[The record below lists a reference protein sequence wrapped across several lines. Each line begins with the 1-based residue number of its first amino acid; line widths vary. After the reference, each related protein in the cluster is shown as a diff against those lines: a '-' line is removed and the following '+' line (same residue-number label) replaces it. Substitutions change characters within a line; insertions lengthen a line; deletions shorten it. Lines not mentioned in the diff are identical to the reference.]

1 MRLIYSGNFVAK
13 LVFARRIFPALGNAN
28 EFSLLSLN
36 GKIVMSKTA
45 YHITLKG
52 YVGGYDFD
60 RSTVDKELAKNEG
73 KQVNVLIDSL
83 GGSLATGLSI
93 SAAFKNHGN
102 VNVHFVGLNAS
113 AATIA
118 SLGAAHI
125 SIDAG
130 AMYLVHKCSMAFFEW
145 GSLNSDQFATL
156 IADFEKIKADLDKL
170 DLNVAQIYAKKCR
183 KPTADLLALM
193 KVGGWLTAKEALDW
207 GFVDEI
213 TDLDDEPA
221 PKLTDALASAMASE
235 GMPIPNIP
243 LAETDREGLFGKFL
257 TAIASLFRSPSNSI
271 STAMIK
277 TYTFLSAILADNPL
291 TVNDGKAAI
300 TAAQLDCIEDALADK
315 DRLCNEQKKTIEERD
330 ATITDLQAKL
340 AAKPAASTTAVV
352 EDGKPGGDAPKNDVE
367 QFVDTYNSAR
377 ALYNGV

>member
-1 MRLIYSGNFVAK
+1 M
-13 LVFARRIFPALGNAN
+13 P
-28 EFSLLSLN
+28 
-36 GKIVMSKTA
+36 KTA
-45 YHITLKG
+45 YNISLKG
-52 YVGGYDFD
+52 YVGGSDFD
-60 RSTVDKELAKNEG
+60 RNTVDRELAKNDG

-130 AMYLVHKCSMAFFEW
+130 AMYLVHQCSMAFFEW

-156 IADFEKIKADLDKL
+156 IADCEKIKADLDKL
-170 DLNVAQIYAKKCR
+170 DLNCAQLYARKCR

-213 TDLDDEPA
+213 TDLADEPA
-221 PKLTDALASAMASE
+221 PKLTDSLASAMANA
-235 GMPIPNIP
+235 GIPIPHIP
-243 LAETDREGLFGKFL
+243 LAEPDKERAFAKFISAL
-257 TAIASLFRSPSNSI
+257 TSFFRPNATVTNTLT
-271 STAMIK
+271 TAMNK
-277 TYTFLSAILADNPL
+277 TYTFLCAVLGITVLELTNNKASLSDEQLSAIENHLADL
-291 TVNDGKAAI
+291 GKKV
-300 TAAQLDCIEDALADK
+300 EDRD
-315 DRLCNEQKKTIEERD
+315 KTI
-330 ATITDLQAKL
+330 ADLQAKL
-340 AAKPAASTTAVV
+340 AAKPAVESKQVV
-352 EDGKPGGDAPKNDVE
+352 EDSKPGEQQPKNDVE

-377 ALYNGV
+377 ALFDEV

>member
-1 MRLIYSGNFVAK
+1 
-13 LVFARRIFPALGNAN
+13 
-28 EFSLLSLN
+28 
-36 GKIVMSKTA
+36 MSKTA
-45 YHITLKG
+45 YHISLKG
-52 YVGGYDFD
+52 YVGGADFD
-60 RSTVDKELAKNEG
+60 RTTVDKTLAQNEG

-130 AMYLVHKCSMAFFEW
+130 AMYLVHQCSMAFFEW
-145 GSLNSDQFATL
+145 GSLNSAQFATL
-156 IADFEKIKADLDKL
+156 IADCEKIKADLDKL
-170 DLNVAQIYAKKCR
+170 DLNCAQLYAARCKR
-183 KPTADLLALM
+183 KPEDLLALM
-193 KVGGWLTAKEALDW
+193 KAGGWLTAKEALDW

-213 TDLDDEPA
+213 TDLADEPA

-243 LAETDREGLFGKFL
+243 LSESDKESAFAKFISAL
-257 TAIASLFRSPSNSI
+257 TSFFKPSTNPI

-277 TYTFLSAILADNPL
+277 TYTFLSAILADKPL
-291 TVNDGKAAI
+291 TVKDGAATV
-300 TAAQLDCIEDALADK
+300 TAAQLDAIEDALAEK
-315 DRLCNEQKKTIEERD
+315 DRICNEQKKTI
-330 ATITDLQAKL
+330 ADLQAKL
-340 AAKPAASTTAVV
+340 AAKPAEASSQVV
-352 EDGKPGGDAPKNDVE
+352 EDNKPSGSAGPKNDVE
-367 QFVDTYNSAR
+367 QFVETYNSAKK
-377 ALYNGV
+377 LFDEV

>member
-1 MRLIYSGNFVAK
+1 M
-13 LVFARRIFPALGNAN
+13 P
-28 EFSLLSLN
+28 
-36 GKIVMSKTA
+36 KIA
-45 YHITLKG
+45 YNISLKG
-52 YVGGYDFD
+52 YVGGADFD
-60 RSTVDKELAKNEG
+60 RTTVDKTLAQNEG

-130 AMYLVHKCSMAFFEW
+130 AMYLVHQCSMAFFEW
-145 GSLNSDQFATL
+145 GSLNAAQFGTL
-156 IADFEKIKADLDKL
+156 IADCEKIKADLDKL
-170 DLNVAQIYAKKCR
+170 DLNCAQLYAARCKR
-183 KPTADLLALM
+183 KTEDLLALM

-213 TDLDDEPA
+213 TDLADEPA
-221 PKLTDALASAMASE
+221 PKLTDALASAMANA

-243 LAETDREGLFGKFL
+243 IAESDKESAFAKFIAAL
-257 TAIASLFRSPSNSI
+257 TSLFSAKAERQADNKPSTNPI
-271 STAMIK
+271 TTAMIK
-277 TYTFLSAILADNPL
+277 TYTFLSAILADKPL
-291 TVNDGKAAI
+291 TVKDGAA
-300 TAAQLDCIEDALADK
+300 TVTVAQLDAIEDALAEK
-315 DRLCNEQKKTIEERD
+315 DRLCNEQKQTI
-330 ATITDLQAKL
+330 ADLQAKL
-340 AAKPAASTTAVV
+340 DKQPAEPTKQVV
-352 EDGKPGGDAPKNDVE
+352 EDRKPGGDPAPKNDVE

-377 ALYNGV
+377 ALYNEV

>member
-1 MRLIYSGNFVAK
+1 M
-13 LVFARRIFPALGNAN
+13 P
-28 EFSLLSLN
+28 
-36 GKIVMSKTA
+36 KTA
-45 YHITLKG
+45 YHISLKG

-60 RSTVDKELAKNEG
+60 RSTVDRELAKNEG

-130 AMYLVHKCSMAFFEW
+130 AMYLVHQCSMAFFEW
-145 GSLNSDQFATL
+145 GSLNSAQFATL
-156 IADFEKIKADLDKL
+156 IADCEKIKADLDKL
-170 DLNVAQIYAKKCR
+170 DLNCAQLYAARCKR
-183 KPTADLLALM
+183 KTEDLLALM

-213 TDLDDEPA
+213 TDLADEPA
-221 PKLTDALASAMASE
+221 PKLTDALASAMANA

-243 LAETDREGLFGKFL
+243 IAESDKESAFAKFIAAL
-257 TAIASLFRSPSNSI
+257 TSLFSAKAERQADNKPFTNPI
-271 STAMIK
+271 TTAMIK
-277 TYTFLSAILADNPL
+277 TYTFLSAILADKPL
-291 TVNDGKAAI
+291 TVKDGAA
-300 TAAQLDCIEDALADK
+300 TVKVAQLDAIEDALAEK
-315 DRLCNEQKKTIEERD
+315 DRLCNEQKQTI
-330 ATITDLQAKL
+330 ADLQAKL
-340 AAKPAASTTAVV
+340 NKQPAEPTKQVV
-352 EDGKPGGDAPKNDVE
+352 EDRKPGGDPAPKNDVE
-367 QFVDTYNSAR
+367 QFVDSYNSAR
-377 ALYNGV
+377 ALYNEV

>member
-1 MRLIYSGNFVAK
+1 M
-13 LVFARRIFPALGNAN
+13 P
-28 EFSLLSLN
+28 
-36 GKIVMSKTA
+36 KTA
-45 YHITLKG
+45 YHISLKG

-60 RSTVDKELAKNEG
+60 RSTVDRELAKNEG

-130 AMYLVHKCSMAFFEW
+130 AMYLVHQCSMAFFEW
-145 GSLNSDQFATL
+145 GSLNSAQFETL
-156 IADFEKIKADLDKL
+156 IADCEKIKADLDKL
-170 DLNVAQIYAKKCR
+170 DLNCAQLYAARCKR
-183 KPTADLLALM
+183 KTEDLLALM

-213 TDLDDEPA
+213 TDLADEPA
-221 PKLTDALASAMASE
+221 PKLTDALASAMANA

-243 LAETDREGLFGKFL
+243 IAESDKESAFAKFIAAL
-257 TAIASLFRSPSNSI
+257 TSFFKPSTNPI
-271 STAMIK
+271 TTAMIK
-277 TYTFLSAILADNPL
+277 TYTFLSAILADKPL
-291 TVNDGKAAI
+291 TVKDG
-300 TAAQLDCIEDALADK
+300 TATVTVAQLDAIEDALAEK
-315 DRLCNEQKKTIEERD
+315 DRLCNEQKQTI
-330 ATITDLQAKL
+330 ADLQAKL
-340 AAKPAASTTAVV
+340 DKQPAEPTKQVV
-352 EDGKPGGDAPKNDVE
+352 EDNKPGGEPKPKNDVE

-377 ALYNGV
+377 ALYNEV

>member
-1 MRLIYSGNFVAK
+1 MVSNRYH
-13 LVFARRIFPALGNAN
+13 
-28 EFSLLSLN
+28 
-36 GKIVMSKTA
+36 MSKTA
-45 YHITLKG
+45 YNISLKG

-60 RSTVDKELAKNEG
+60 RATVDKELAKNEG

-156 IADFEKIKADLDKL
+156 IADCEKIKADLDKL

-213 TDLDDEPA
+213 TDLEDEPA
-221 PKLTDALASAMASE
+221 PRLTDALASAMASE

-243 LAETDREGLFGKFL
+243 LADTDREGLFGKFL
-257 TAIASLFRSPSNSI
+257 TAIASLFKPSTNPI
-271 STAMIK
+271 TTAMIK
-277 TYTFLSAILADNPL
+277 TYTYLSAILADKPL
-291 TVNDGKAAI
+291 TVSDG
-300 TAAQLDCIEDALADK
+300 TATVTVAQLDAIEDALADK
-315 DRLCNEQKKTIEERD
+315 NRLCDEQKKTIEERD
-330 ATITDLQAKL
+330 ATIADLKAKL
-340 AAKPAASTTAVV
+340 DKKPAEPSKQVV
-352 EDGKPGGDAPKNDVE
+352 EDNKPGGGEPAPKNDVE
-367 QFVDTYNSAR
+367 AFVDTYNSAR
-377 ALYNGV
+377 ALFDEV

>member
-1 MRLIYSGNFVAK
+1 
-13 LVFARRIFPALGNAN
+13 
-28 EFSLLSLN
+28 
-36 GKIVMSKTA
+36 MSKTA
-45 YHITLKG
+45 YNISLKG

-60 RSTVDKELAKNEG
+60 RATVDKELAKNEG

-156 IADFEKIKADLDKL
+156 IADCEKIKADLDKL

-213 TDLDDEPA
+213 TDLEDEPA
-221 PKLTDALASAMASE
+221 PRLTDALASAMASE

-243 LAETDREGLFGKFL
+243 LADTDREGLFGKFL
-257 TAIASLFRSPSNSI
+257 TAIASLFKPSTNPI
-271 STAMIK
+271 TTAMIK
-277 TYTFLSAILADNPL
+277 TYTYLSAILADKPL
-291 TVNDGKAAI
+291 TVSDG
-300 TAAQLDCIEDALADK
+300 TATVTVAQLDAIEDALADK
-315 DRLCNEQKKTIEERD
+315 NRLCDEQKKTIEERD
-330 ATITDLQAKL
+330 ATIAELKAKL
-340 AAKPAASTTAVV
+340 DKKPAEPSKQVV
-352 EDGKPGGDAPKNDVE
+352 EDNKPGGGEPAPKNDVE
-367 QFVDTYNSAR
+367 AFVDTYNSAR
-377 ALYNGV
+377 ALFDEV

>member
-1 MRLIYSGNFVAK
+1 
-13 LVFARRIFPALGNAN
+13 
-28 EFSLLSLN
+28 
-36 GKIVMSKTA
+36 MSKTA
-45 YHITLKG
+45 YHISLKG

-60 RSTVDKELAKNEG
+60 RSTVDRELAKNEG

-130 AMYLVHKCSMAFFEW
+130 AMYLVHQCSMAFFEW
-145 GSLNSDQFATL
+145 GSLNSAQFATL
-156 IADFEKIKADLDKL
+156 IADCEKIKADLDKL
-170 DLNVAQIYAKKCR
+170 DLNCAQLYAARCKR
-183 KPTADLLALM
+183 KPEDLLALM

-213 TDLDDEPA
+213 TDLADEPA
-221 PKLTDALASAMASE
+221 PKLTDALASAMANA

-243 LAETDREGLFGKFL
+243 IAESDKESAFAKFIAAL
-257 TAIASLFRSPSNSI
+257 TSLFSAKAERQADNKPSTNPI
-271 STAMIK
+271 TTAMIK
-277 TYTFLSAILADNPL
+277 TYTFLSAILADKPL
-291 TVNDGKAAI
+291 TVKDGAA
-300 TAAQLDCIEDALADK
+300 TVTVAQLDAIEDALAEK
-315 DRLCNEQKKTIEERD
+315 DRLCNEQKQTI
-330 ATITDLQAKL
+330 ADLQAKL
-340 AAKPAASTTAVV
+340 DKQPAEPTKQVV
-352 EDGKPGGDAPKNDVE
+352 EDNKLGGTSAPKNDVE

-377 ALYNGV
+377 ALYNEV

>member
-1 MRLIYSGNFVAK
+1 
-13 LVFARRIFPALGNAN
+13 
-28 EFSLLSLN
+28 
-36 GKIVMSKTA
+36 MSKTA
-45 YHITLKG
+45 YNISLKG

-60 RSTVDKELAKNEG
+60 RSTVDRELAKNEG

-130 AMYLVHKCSMAFFEW
+130 AMYLVHQCSMAFFEW
-145 GSLNSDQFATL
+145 GSLNSAQFATL
-156 IADFEKIKADLDKL
+156 IADCEKIKADLDKL
-170 DLNVAQIYAKKCR
+170 DLNCAQLYAARCKR
-183 KPTADLLALM
+183 KPEDLLALM

-213 TDLDDEPA
+213 TDLADEPA

-243 LAETDREGLFGKFL
+243 LAETDRESLFGKFL
-257 TAIASLFRSPSNSI
+257 TAIASLFKPSTNPI
-271 STAMIK
+271 TTAMIK
-277 TYTFLSAILADNPL
+277 TYTFLSAILADKPI
-291 TVNDGKAAI
+291 TVKDG
-300 TAAQLDCIEDALADK
+300 TASVSIEQLDAIEEALADK
-315 DRLCNEQKKTIEERD
+315 DRICNEQKQTIEDRDKTI
-330 ATITDLQAKL
+330 ADLQAKL
-340 AAKPAASTTAVV
+340 AKKPAEPTKQVV
-352 EDGKPGGDAPKNDVE
+352 EDNKPGAEPKPKNDVE
-367 QFVDTYNSAR
+367 QFVDTYNSAK
-377 ALYNGV
+377 ALFAEV

>member
-1 MRLIYSGNFVAK
+1 
-13 LVFARRIFPALGNAN
+13 
-28 EFSLLSLN
+28 
-36 GKIVMSKTA
+36 MSKTA
-45 YHITLKG
+45 YNISLKG
-52 YVGGYDFD
+52 YVGGSDFD
-60 RSTVDKELAKNEG
+60 RKTVDSTLAANEG
-73 KQVNVLIDSL
+73 KSVNVLIDSL

-125 SIDAG
+125 SMDAG

-156 IADFEKIKADLDKL
+156 IADCEKIKADLDKL
-170 DLNVAQIYAKKCR
+170 DLNCAQLYARKCR

-213 TDLDDEPA
+213 TDLADEPA
-221 PKLTDALASAMASE
+221 PKLTDSLASAMANA

-243 LAETDREGLFGKFL
+243 LAEQDRESAFGKFL
-257 TAIASLFRSPSNSI
+257 SAITSIFKSQTPNAMPSD
-271 STAMIK
+271 TTTK
-277 TYTFLSAILADNPL
+277 TYSEEEYNALNQKL
-291 TVNDGKAAI
+291 TDANG
-300 TAAQLDCIEDALADK
+300 LIES
-315 DRLCNEQKKTIEERD
+315 QKKTIEDRD
-330 ATITDLQAKL
+330 KTIADLQAKL
-340 AAKPAASTTAVV
+340 AAKPAVESKQVV
-352 EDGKPGGDAPKNDVE
+352 EDSKPGEQQPKNDVE

-377 ALYNGV
+377 ALFNEV

>member
-1 MRLIYSGNFVAK
+1 
-13 LVFARRIFPALGNAN
+13 
-28 EFSLLSLN
+28 
-36 GKIVMSKTA
+36 MSKTA
-45 YHITLKG
+45 YNITLKG

-60 RSTVDKELAKNEG
+60 RSTVDRELAKNEG

-93 SAAFKNHGN
+93 SAAFRNHGN

-125 SIDAG
+125 SIGAG

-145 GSLNSDQFATL
+145 GSLNSDQFTTL
-156 IADFEKIKADLDKL
+156 IADCEKIKADLDKL
-170 DLNVAQIYAKKCR
+170 DLNCAQLYAARCKR
-183 KPTADLLALM
+183 KPEDLLALM
-193 KVGGWLTAKEALDW
+193 KVGGWLSAKEALDW

-213 TDLDDEPA
+213 TDLADEPA
-221 PKLTDALASAMASE
+221 PKLTDALASAMANA

-243 LAETDREGLFGKFL
+243 IAEADKESAFAKFIAAL
-257 TAIASLFRSPSNSI
+257 TSFFKLSTNPIT
-271 STAMIK
+271 TAMIK

-315 DRLCNEQKKTIEERD
+315 DRICNEQKQTIEDRDKTI
-330 ATITDLQAKL
+330 ADLQAKL
-340 AAKPAASTTAVV
+340 AKQPAEPTRQVV
-352 EDGKPGGDAPKNDVE
+352 EDSKPGDNAPKNDVE
-367 QFVDTYNSAR
+367 QYVDTYNSAK
-377 ALYNGV
+377 ALYAEV

>member
-1 MRLIYSGNFVAK
+1 
-13 LVFARRIFPALGNAN
+13 
-28 EFSLLSLN
+28 
-36 GKIVMSKTA
+36 MSKTA
-45 YHITLKG
+45 YHISLKG

-60 RSTVDKELAKNEG
+60 RSTVDRELAKNEG

-93 SAAFKNHGN
+93 SAAFRNHGN

-118 SLGAAHI
+118 SLGAARI

-156 IADFEKIKADLDKL
+156 IADCEKIKADLDKL
-170 DLNVAQIYAKKCR
+170 DLNCAHLYASRCKR
-183 KPTADLLALM
+183 KTEDLLALM
-193 KVGGWLTAKEALDW
+193 KAGGWLTAKEALDW

-213 TDLDDEPA
+213 TDLADEPA
-221 PKLTDALASAMASE
+221 PKLTDALASAMANA

-243 LAETDREGLFGKFL
+243 IAEVDKDSAFSRFLAAL
-257 TAIASLFRSPSNSI
+257 TSFFKPSTNPI
-271 STAMIK
+271 TTAMIK
-277 TYTFLSAILADNPL
+277 TYTFLSAILADKPL
-291 TVNDGKAAI
+291 AVKDGTASVTV
-300 TAAQLDCIEDALADK
+300 AQLDAIEDALAVK
-315 DRLCNEQKKTIEERD
+315 DRLCNEQKQTI
-330 ATITDLQAKL
+330 ADLQAKL
-340 AAKPAASTTAVV
+340 AKTPAEPSKQVV
-352 EDGKPGGDAPKNDVE
+352 EDNKPGGEPKPKNDVE

-377 ALYNGV
+377 ALYNEV

>member
-1 MRLIYSGNFVAK
+1 
-13 LVFARRIFPALGNAN
+13 
-28 EFSLLSLN
+28 
-36 GKIVMSKTA
+36 MSKTA
-45 YHITLKG
+45 YHISLKG

-60 RSTVDKELAKNEG
+60 RSTVDRELAKNEG

-93 SAAFKNHGN
+93 SAAFRNHGN

-118 SLGAAHI
+118 SLGAARI

-156 IADFEKIKADLDKL
+156 IADCEKIKADLDKL
-170 DLNVAQIYAKKCR
+170 DLNCAQLYASRCKR
-183 KPTADLLALM
+183 KTEDLLALM
-193 KVGGWLTAKEALDW
+193 KAGGWLTAKEALDW

-213 TDLDDEPA
+213 TDLADEPA

-243 LAETDREGLFGKFL
+243 ISEADKESAFAKFIAAL
-257 TAIASLFRSPSNSI
+257 TSFFKPSTNPI
-271 STAMIK
+271 TTAMIK
-277 TYTFLSAILADNPL
+277 TYTFLSAILADKPL
-291 TVNDGKAAI
+291 TVKDGAA
-300 TAAQLDCIEDALADK
+300 TVTVAQLDAIEDALAEK
-315 DRLCNEQKKTIEERD
+315 DRLCNEQKQTI
-330 ATITDLQAKL
+330 ADLQAKL
-340 AAKPAASTTAVV
+340 DKTPAEPSKQVV
-352 EDGKPGGDAPKNDVE
+352 EDNKPGGEPTPKNDVE

-377 ALYNGV
+377 ALYDEV

>member
-1 MRLIYSGNFVAK
+1 M
-13 LVFARRIFPALGNAN
+13 P
-28 EFSLLSLN
+28 
-36 GKIVMSKTA
+36 KTA
-45 YHITLKG
+45 YNISLKG
-52 YVGGYDFD
+52 YVGGADFD
-60 RSTVDKELAKNEG
+60 RTTVDRELAKNDG

-145 GSLNSDQFATL
+145 GSLNADQFAQL
-156 IADFEKIKADLDKL
+156 IADCEKVKADLDKL
-170 DLNVAQIYAKKCR
+170 DQNVARLYAARCKR
-183 KPTADLLALM
+183 KPEDLLALM
-193 KVGGWLTAKEALDW
+193 KVGGWLSAKDALDW

-213 TDLDDEPA
+213 TDLADEPA

-243 LAETDREGLFGKFL
+243 IADSDRDGVFAKFITAL
-257 TAIASLFRSPSNSI
+257 TSLFNSK
-271 STAMIK
+271 SHNSMPNENPAPTPK
-277 TYTFLSAILADNPL
+277 TYSEDEYNALNSQL
-291 TVNDGKAAI
+291 TEAN
-300 TAAQLDCIEDALADK
+300 ALADS
-315 DRLCNEQKKTIEERD
+315 QKKTIEERD
-330 ATITDLQAKL
+330 AKIADLEAKL
-340 AAKPAASTTAVV
+340 AKTPAEPTKQVV
-352 EDGKPGGDAPKNDVE
+352 EDNKPGQPQDEASDFDKFCATVNA
-367 QFVDTYNSAR
+367 AR
-377 ALYNGV
+377 DLYNEV

>member
-1 MRLIYSGNFVAK
+1 
-13 LVFARRIFPALGNAN
+13 
-28 EFSLLSLN
+28 
-36 GKIVMSKTA
+36 MSKTA
-45 YHITLKG
+45 YHISLKG

-60 RSTVDKELAKNEG
+60 RSTVDRELAKNEG

-130 AMYLVHKCSMAFFEW
+130 AMYLVHKCSMSFFEW

-156 IADFEKIKADLDKL
+156 IADCEKIKADLDKL
-170 DLNVAQIYAKKCR
+170 DLNVAQLYAARCKR
-183 KPTADLLALM
+183 KPEDLLALM
-193 KVGGWLTAKEALDW
+193 KVGGWLTSKEALDW

-213 TDLDDEPA
+213 TDLADEPA
-221 PKLTDALASAMASE
+221 PRLTDALASAMASE

-243 LAETDREGLFGKFL
+243 VADADRDGRFGKFL
-257 TAIASLFRSPSNSI
+257 TAIASLFRPSTNPI
-271 STAMIK
+271 STAINK
-277 TYTFLSAILADNPL
+277 TYTFLSAILADKPL
-291 TVNDGKAAI
+291 TVKDGAAMV
-300 TAAQLDCIEDALADK
+300 TVAQLDTIEYALAEK
-315 DRLCNEQKKTIEERD
+315 DRLCNEQKQTI
-330 ATITDLQAKL
+330 ADLQAKL
-340 AAKPAASTTAVV
+340 DKQPAEPTRQVV
-352 EDGKPGGDAPKNDVE
+352 EDNKPGGEPKPKNDVE
-367 QFVDTYNSAR
+367 QFVDTYNSAK
-377 ALYNGV
+377 ALYNEV